1 MGWRKL
7 SGGLGS
13 DGGDLNRHGG
23 VVLGGHRGFDCV
35 LGGGVEESMSLK
47 LMEEIYLG
55 VVIGG
60 LIGGIVAM
68 GVMYYYLRK

>member
-1 MGWRKL
+1 MGWRRL
-7 SGGLGS
+7 NGGRRSDRGDLDGRGRGVGGC
-13 DGGDLNRHGG
+13 DGGAR
-23 VVLGGHRGFDCV
+23 VV